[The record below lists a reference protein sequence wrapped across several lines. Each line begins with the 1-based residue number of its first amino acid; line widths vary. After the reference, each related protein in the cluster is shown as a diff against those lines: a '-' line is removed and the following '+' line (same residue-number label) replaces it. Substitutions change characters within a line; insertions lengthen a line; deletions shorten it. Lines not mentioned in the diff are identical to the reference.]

1 MICMCFFSFGLSAE
15 TLAQSEKV
23 RLNVKDATLETVFN
37 EIQRQT
43 NLAFLFNHELVADL
57 GTLSLNVNNV
67 SVEEVLNDLFE
78 GTGLTWSL
86 TGNLIVVKE
95 SREVPQQQVQLM
107 TITGTVRQI
116 PSGTASAEHRSVLWS
131 IGWRPMA
138 PSCAAGF

>member
-1 MICMCFFSFGLSAE
+1 MENLGTCQAFKRWHWQKIEKTMRVFVICMCFFSFGLSAE

-95 SREVPQQQVQLM
+95 QQEALPQQ
-107 TITGTVRQI
+107 
-116 PSGTASAEHRSVLWS
+116 
-131 IGWRPMA
+131 
-138 PSCAAGF
+138 

>member
-86 TGNLIVVKE
+86 TATIGLQGAPICMDIA
-95 SREVPQQQVQLM
+95 M
-107 TITGTVRQI
+107 TTCLGAAL
-116 PSGTASAEHRSVLWS
+116 SGAISLWRASSFRSW
-131 IGWRPMA
+131 GCTP
-138 PSCAAGF
+138 P